1 MEKFAES
8 NVRLY
13 TDFHCTFNFHI
24 ITKHLI
30 DDVKMH
36 GSLVGHTMYSFESLF
51 GYLKPTIHGTSSLGE
66 QYLKSKFVED
76 ISLKASPT
84 NCILNIN

>member
-8 NVRLY
+8 YVRLY

-84 NCILNIN
+84 YCILNIN